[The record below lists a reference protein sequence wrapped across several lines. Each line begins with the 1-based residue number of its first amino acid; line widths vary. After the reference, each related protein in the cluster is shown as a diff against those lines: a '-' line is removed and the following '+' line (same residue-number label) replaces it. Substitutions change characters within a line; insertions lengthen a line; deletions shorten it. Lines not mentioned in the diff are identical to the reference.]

1 MSDEYVPPFQI
12 TEEITNLTIEIG
24 QYVGSITA
32 FEELHPN
39 PVLRRENRIRSI
51 HSSLAIEQNTLTL
64 DQVTDVVDGKRVL
77 GPPQDIREVKNA
89 YEVYDIVASFDPYS
103 VKDLLRAHKIM
114 MDGLVKEAGMFRSG
128 NVGVYAGKQLIHA
141 GTPANYVPE
150 LIGQL
155 FSWLKKSKVHPLIK
169 SCVFH
174 FEFEF
179 IHPFADGN
187 GRTGRLWQ
195 SLILQ
200 KWQPIFAWLPI
211 ETLVHENQE
220 EYYKALQLADNAG
233 ESTVFVE
240 FMLRMIRDA
249 LKELSETQ
257 NERKPS
263 NSDDVV
269 TNVTENVV
277 VNAATNEEKVLALL
291 KQDGKMTA
299 KTIGSTLGIT
309 LRQAQRIIAKLKTEG
324 RVIRHGASKNG
335 FWEVVEKDM

>member
-1 MSDEYVPPFQI
+1 MSDEYVPPFQV

-32 FEELHPN
+32 FESLHPN

-64 DQVTDVVDGKRVL
+64 DQVTDVIDGKRVL

-89 YEVYDIVASFDPYS
+89 YEVYDAVASFDLYS
-103 VKDLLRAHKIM
+103 VKDLLRAHKM
-114 MDGLVKEAGMFRSG
+114 MMAGLVKEAGMLRSG
-128 NVGVYAGKQLIHA
+128 NVGVYAGTQLIHA

-150 LIGQL
+150 QIEQL
-155 FSWLKKSKVHPLIK
+155 FSWLKKSKYHPLIK

-174 FEFEF
+174 YEFEF

-220 EYYKALQLADNAG
+220 EYYRVLQLADNAG
-233 ESTVFVE
+233 ESTLFVE

-249 LKELSETQ
+249 LKELAETQ
-257 NERKPS
+257 SERQQSGPA
-263 NSDDVV
+263 DVGR
-269 TNVTENVV
+269 NVGVNVG
-277 VNAATNEEKVLALL
+277 TNEEKLLLLL
-291 KQDGKMTA
+291 KQDGTLTA
-299 KTIGSTLGIT
+299 RALAGTLGIT
-309 LRQAQRIIAKLKTEG
+309 QRQVERIIAKMKKEG
-324 RVIRHGASKNG
+324 ILVRHGASKNG
-335 FWEVVEKDM
+335 FWEVVEKDS

>member
-1 MSDEYVPPFQI
+1 M
-12 TEEITNLTIEIG
+12 
-24 QYVGSITA
+24 
-32 FEELHPN
+32 
-39 PVLRRENRIRSI
+39 
-51 HSSLAIEQNTLTL
+51 
-64 DQVTDVVDGKRVL
+64 
-77 GPPQDIREVKNA
+77 
-89 YEVYDIVASFDPYS
+89 ASFDPYS

-257 NERKPS
+257 NERQKSHP
-263 NSDDVV
+263 DDVGR
-269 TNVTENVV
+269 NVGANVG
-277 VNAATNEEKVLALL
+277 VNVGTNEEKLILLL
-291 KQDGKMTA
+291 KQDGTLTA
-299 KTIGSTLGIT
+299 KVLAGTLGIT
-309 LRQAQRIIAKLKTEG
+309 QRQVERMIAKFKKEG
-324 RVIRHGASKNG
+324 ILIRHGASKNG